1 MKMLWQ
7 AITLWKSERRKKG
20 TTLQRRLILF
30 FMSSTAALILC
41 FALLLVIFGINGRE
55 ETALLN
61 YFETE
66 LTGITEALS
75 DDLGRISVDGINLAQ
90 SISRRSDEFFR
101 EHGISAEA
109 LRSHPELLIPLLS
122 EHATEIIDITGYRS
136 CGGAFMLLDA
146 TVNPEGENAEYSR
159 AGIFIKKT
167 QPTSTQAVGVKL
179 HYLRGPADIARHNGI
194 QLLGQWKMEFDTH
207 GQEIF
212 EQVME
217 TARNNPDLPLSRL
230 YYWTGRMTLK
240 DNSEAG
246 FLLCVP
252 LRSEDGTVFGLCG
265 VEVSDRMFKSL
276 YYPTTGRYEKA
287 FAVAAPAED
296 GSLLTSN
303 GLIAG
308 NYYLTGSRMEHDLA
322 LTGNEKGFF
331 VFQSDEGVY
340 GGRVKDLRL
349 YPAGSP
355 YEGQQWAAAVLMGQD
370 VLKAAVAGNS
380 LYLVLIVAGLLVIS
394 IIASVVISRHYL
406 KPVTAAFDRVRS
418 SAYHETDPA
427 PYLEINDFLEF
438 LAQKDREHEE
448 EVKEL
453 SRRHKDAQSE
463 ADKAQTE
470 LARIADRR
478 MKEIDPDSFA
488 LFLENLKSLTRKE
501 REVFELYLEGKSAR
515 EIVELMGFT
524 DNALKFHNKN
534 LYSKLGVTSRKE
546 LLLYAALMEQEKR
559 KDDTVR

>member
-41 FALLLVIFGINGRE
+41 FALLLMVFGINGRE

-61 YFETE
+61 YFDTE
-66 LTGITEALS
+66 LTGIAEAIS
-75 DDLGRISVDGINLAQ
+75 DDFGRLSVDGINLAE

-101 EHGISAEA
+101 EHGICAEELQA
-109 LRSHPELLIPLLS
+109 HPELIMPLLN
-122 EHATEIIDITGYRS
+122 EHATELIDITGYRS

-146 TVNPEGENAEYSR
+146 TVNPDGENAEHSR

-194 QLLGQWKMEFDTH
+194 QLLGQWKMEFDTG
-207 GQEIF
+207 GQDF
-212 EQVME
+212 FHNVME
-217 TARNNPDLPLSRL
+217 TARNNPGLPLSRL
-230 YYWTGRMTLK
+230 YYWTGRVTLK

-252 LRSEDGTVFGLCG
+252 LRCEDGTVFGLCG
-265 VEVSDRMFKSL
+265 IEVSDRMFKSL
-276 YYPTTGRYEKA
+276 YSPTTGRYENA
-287 FAVAAPAED
+287 FAVAVPAED
-296 GSLLTSN
+296 GSLLASN

-308 NYYLTGSRMEHDLA
+308 NYYLTGSRMESDL
-322 LTGNEKGFF
+322 TFFDNEKGFLIF
-331 VFQSDEGVY
+331 RSHESIY
-340 GGRVKDLRL
+340 GGRVQSLRL

-355 YEGQQWAAAVLMGQD
+355 YEEQQWAAAVLMDQD
-370 VLKAAVAGNS
+370 ALKAAVAGNS
-380 LYLVLIVAGLLVIS
+380 LYLVLIVAGLLIIS

-406 KPVTAAFDRVRS
+406 KPVTEAFDRVRS
-418 SAYHETDPA
+418 SAYHESDPA

-438 LAQKDREHEE
+438 LAQKDRENEE
-448 EVKEL
+448 KLQEL
-453 SRRHKDAQSE
+453 DRRHKHARSE
-463 ADKAQTE
+463 ADKAQSE
-470 LARIADRR
+470 LSRIADKKMR
-478 MKEIDPDSFA
+478 EIDPDSFA
-488 LFLENLKSLTRKE
+488 LFLKNLKTLTRKE
-501 REVFELYLEGKSAR
+501 REVFDLYLEGKSAK

-559 KDDTVR
+559 RDDTLR